1 MQTLES
7 LNFIN
12 TFAQLPADFYAL
24 CQATPLPAP
33 YLVSFNAAVAGLL
46 DLAPAQGTRTDFP
59 AYFCGNAM
67 LPGAQPLA
75 MLYSGHQFGHYAPQL
90 GDGRALLLGEV
101 QNAQQATWE
110 IALKGSGPTPYS
122 RGFDGRAVL
131 RSSIREYLC
140 SEAMHALGIPTTRAL
155 AIIGSDARVY
165 RETAETA
172 AVVTR
177 LSPSFVRFG
186 SFEVFFYRQQ
196 YAHTRQL
203 AEYVIRRH
211 FPDLAEDTR
220 PIARLLYETGQRT
233 ARLIAQ
239 WQAVGFA
246 HGVMNT
252 DNMSILGLTL
262 DYGPFGFMGAYD
274 PHYVCN
280 HSDTGGRYAFDR
292 QPMIGLWNLQCLA
305 QALLPHI
312 SQEEAIEALSAYQPA
327 YEAAYLTRMR
337 QKLGLR
343 ECQASD
349 ASLIAGLLQFMQA
362 NALDYT
368 LFFRALGAFDSTPNA
383 GNDALRDQCIDRAAF
398 DAWAVQYRQRLLAEH
413 SDDRARKAAMDQ
425 VNPKYILRNHLAEG
439 AIRKAA
445 DERDYSEIDRLL
457 KILQSPFD
465 EQPAMA
471 AYAALPPDWASRLV
485 VSCSS

>member
-7 LNFIN
+7 LDFIN
-12 TFAQLPADFYAL
+12 TYAQLPADFYTL
-24 CQATPLPAP
+24 CQATPLPNP
-33 YLVSFNAAVAGLL
+33 YLVSFNASAAPLIGLT
-46 DLAPAQGTRTDFP
+46 PEQGARADFP
-59 AYFCGNAM
+59 GYFSGNQV

-90 GDGRALLLGEV
+90 GDGRALVLGEV
-101 QNAQQATWE
+101 RGAQRSTWE

-155 AIIGSDARVY
+155 AIIGSDERVY

-177 LSPSFVRFG
+177 LSPSFIRFG
-186 SFEVFFYRQQ
+186 SFEVFFYRHQ
-196 YAHTRQL
+196 YEHTRQL
-203 AEYVIRRH
+203 ADYVIRRH
-211 FPDLAEDTR
+211 FPELADTPR
-220 PIARLLYETGQRT
+220 PIARLLHEVGQRT

-239 WQAVGFA
+239 WQAVGFS

-252 DNMSILGLTL
+252 DNMSILGVTL
-262 DYGPFGFMGAYD
+262 DYGPFGFMAAYD
-274 PHYVCN
+274 PNYVCN
-280 HSDTGGRYAFDR
+280 HSDTNGRYAFGR

-312 SQEEAIEALSAYQPA
+312 SKEEAIDALQAYQPA
-327 YEAAYLTRMR
+327 YEAAYLALMR
-337 QKLGLR
+337 QKLGLQEAR
-343 ECQASD
+343 DDD
-349 ASLIAGLLQFMQA
+349 ALLITDLLRLMQA

-368 LFFRALGAFDSTPNA
+368 HFFRALGALDSALTARNK
-383 GNDALRDQCIDRAAF
+383 GLRDQCMDREAF
-398 DAWAVQYRQRLLAEH
+398 DAWAVQYCQRLQAEQ
-413 SDDRARKAAMDQ
+413 SDDRARKARMDR
-425 VNPKYILRNHLAEG
+425 VNPKFILRNHLAET
-439 AIRKAA
+439 ATRKAV

-457 KILQSPFD
+457 KLLQSPFD
-465 EQPAMA
+465 EQPEME
-471 AYAALPPDWASRLV
+471 AYAALPPDWASQLT